1 MKTKVT
7 VRSLVKLFTVQICP
21 NTASQFPQLENVEA
35 TLAVAVSV
43 TVVPLAKLAVHVLA
57 QVRPEGE
64 LVVLPDPVPGKL
76 TVSAGPPPPEAVKQT
91 TFAVMLPVTKAP
103 DEGRL
108 PAL

>member
-1 MKTKVT
+1 LKIRVT
-7 VRSLVKLFTVQICP
+7 VRFVVKLFTVQTCP
-21 NTASQFPQLENVEA
+21 DTASQFPQLVNVKPL
-35 TLAVAVSV
+35 LAVAVIV

-64 LVVLPDPVPGKL
+64 LVVLPDPGPGKL
-76 TVSAGPPPPEAVKQT
+76 TVRAGPPPPEAVKQT